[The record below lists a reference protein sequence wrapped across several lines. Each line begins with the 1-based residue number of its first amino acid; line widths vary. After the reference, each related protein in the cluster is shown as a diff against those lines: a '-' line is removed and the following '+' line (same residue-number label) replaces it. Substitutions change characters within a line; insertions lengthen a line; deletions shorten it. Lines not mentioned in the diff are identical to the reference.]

1 MKYLITIAIIMW
13 GVFFYT
19 NAQAHSIEEAKE
31 EEKQLIIQE
40 QINDM
45 TLEIITVILQNLPLI
60 LESIENDLLKEK
72 EKRIPC
78 WKRIP
83 RELDCIPE
91 MTPMKTDEVKKSD

>member
-1 MKYLITIAIIMW
+1 MKYLITVAIIMW
-13 GVFFYT
+13 GAFFYT
-19 NAQAHSIEEAKE
+19 NARAHNVEEQQLE
-31 EEKQLIIQE
+31 EIQE

-78 WKRIP
+78 WKRYP
-83 RELDCIPE
+83 RELDCIPQME
-91 MTPMKTDEVKKSD
+91 PMTGEVEKSD

>member
-1 MKYLITIAIIMW
+1 MKFLIIITTIMW

-19 NAQAHSIEEAKE
+19 NAKAHSIEEAKE

-45 TLEIITVILQNLPLI
+45 TLEIITVILQNLPII

-78 WKRIP
+78 WKRYP
-83 RELDCIPE
+83 RELDCIPQME
-91 MTPMKTDEVKKSD
+91 PMANEVEKND

>member
-13 GVFFYT
+13 GTFFYT
-19 NAQAHSIEEAKE
+19 NAQAHDMEKE
-31 EEKQLIIQE
+31 QQLEIIQE

-45 TLEIITVILQNLPLI
+45 TLEIISIILENLPTI

-91 MTPMKTDEVKKSD
+91 MKPMSDEVKKSD